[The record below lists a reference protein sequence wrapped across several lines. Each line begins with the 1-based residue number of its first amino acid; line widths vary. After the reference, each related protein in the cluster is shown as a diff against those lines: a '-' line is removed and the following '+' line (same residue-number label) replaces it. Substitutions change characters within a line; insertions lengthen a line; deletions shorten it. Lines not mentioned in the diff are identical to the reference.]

1 MVDTEVSFTSLCYI
15 EDNHDDRV
23 WLHRLAD
30 IENGKLHIPFKSDRE
45 DNRFENRD
53 CWYQYQFQYRDGGP
67 SAIGTIGVWEWS
79 AIPKPDNP
87 AIDQILSY
95 YVQDVCPVRIVPLK
109 AKSIEDIVAQ
119 LKTGTVYTQTYLCNT
134 LFCYESKV
142 GQLSGVLCRANEFN
156 IVDRCAKLSETIYY
170 LPVYTVSYGDI
181 YNWDD
186 RNLRFLKTLQV
197 GEPSG
202 YVSIGNTHEVI
213 RTLILER
220 TTWPLFKECI
230 GATKAEWKHC
240 KLLLE
245 KICGES
251 LYDAIVQ
258 KLNCT
263 LDQAKQTVDD
273 FVNRADALIKV
284 GDIDVNVL
292 AEIAKNHD
300 ELREL
305 CEKAVSVEWHNS
317 HAAEI
322 AKAEA
327 EVSEM
332 EETISIAKKQHSEL
346 LAEIATKQ
354 GELDRLLAEI
364 AQYESIGKETLV
376 AVRQKIAD
384 AQKDMA
390 GFIADISVFLPQ
402 SNATLP
408 YGNPPASWQ
417 YSSTSGQYSDEDI
430 ELAESWRNEY
440 DAIYQNL
447 SCALGIEPDFC
458 SMLTAFLYATHIN
471 NVPTLIAGPG
481 GQDIAEVL
489 SVSMY
494 ANGAGQLTLGDE
506 CDLSIVERISEAD
519 DSIVSVQNMFGK
531 GWTDAL
537 PQKFTRLKKQIIWT
551 HPYVEDMLIEPKGLY
566 NYMLPVLSE
575 CFIGSL
581 PALETWPSK
590 RAKKFQPYVSEEK
603 QSLRIS
609 AFKRLGL
616 SKLLLGQLT
625 RVLSDAK
632 CILEN
637 PAKDKDL
644 ELLFGVLPLCVL
656 TGRLDV
662 LKDVIEGE
670 SGISSSVKAEVA
682 RYIEEE

>member
-1 MVDTEVSFTSLCYI
+1 MIDNEVSFTSLCYI
-15 EDNHDDRV
+15 TVDYEGRI
-23 WLHRLAD
+23 WLNRLAD
-30 IENGKLHIPFKSDRE
+30 VEDDILHTPFKSERT
-45 DNRFENRD
+45 DNYFENRD
-53 CWYQYQFQYRDGGP
+53 RLYRNDGP
-67 SAIGTIGVWEWS
+67 TALGTVGIWEWT
-79 AIPKPDNP
+79 AIPNRDNP
-87 AIDQILSY
+87 AIDYVQSY
-95 YVQDVCPVRIVPLK
+95 YVKDYSPVRVVVLM
-109 AKSIEDIVAQ
+109 AKSLDEVVEQ
-119 LKTGTVYTQTYLCNT
+119 LQNGTARTQAYFCDT
-134 LFCYESKV
+134 LFCYEPKW
-142 GQLSGVLCRANEFN
+142 GQFAGVLCRANEFN
-156 IVDRCAKLSETIYY
+156 ISDRCAKLSETVYS
-170 LPVYTVSYGDI
+170 LPSYTISSGDI

-202 YVSIGNTHEVI
+202 YVSIGNTDEVI

-273 FVNRADALIKV
+273 FVNRADALTKV

-384 AQKDMA
+384 AQKDIA

-408 YGNPPASWQ
+408 YGNHPAPWQ
-417 YSSTSGQYSDEDI
+417 YSSASGRYSDEDEEI

-447 SCALGIEPDFC
+447 SCALSIEPDFC

-590 RAKKFQPYVSEEK
+590 RAEKFQPYVSEEK

-609 AFKRLGL
+609 VFKRLGL

>member
-1 MVDTEVSFTSLCYI
+1 MIDNEVSFTSLCYI
-15 EDNHDDRV
+15 TVDYEGRI
-23 WLHRLAD
+23 WLNRLAD
-30 IENGKLHIPFKSDRE
+30 VEDDILHTPFKSERT
-45 DNRFENRD
+45 DNYFENRD
-53 CWYQYQFQYRDGGP
+53 RLYRNDGP
-67 SAIGTIGVWEWS
+67 TALGTVGIWEWT
-79 AIPKPDNP
+79 AIPNRDNP
-87 AIDQILSY
+87 AIDYVQSY
-95 YVQDVCPVRIVPLK
+95 YVKDYSPVRVVVLM
-109 AKSIEDIVAQ
+109 AKSLDEVVEQ
-119 LKTGTVYTQTYLCNT
+119 LQNGTARTQAYFCDT
-134 LFCYESKV
+134 LFCYEPKW
-142 GQLSGVLCRANEFN
+142 GQFAGVLCRANEFN
-156 IVDRCAKLSETIYY
+156 ISDRCAKLSETVYS
-170 LPVYTVSYGDI
+170 LPSYTISSGDI

-202 YVSIGNTHEVI
+202 YVSIRNTDEVI

-384 AQKDMA
+384 AQKDIA

-408 YGNPPASWQ
+408 YGNHPAPWQ
-417 YSSTSGQYSDEDI
+417 YSSASGRYSDEDEEI

-447 SCALGIEPDFC
+447 SCALSIEPDFC

-590 RAKKFQPYVSEEK
+590 RAEKFQPYVSEEK

>member
-1 MVDTEVSFTSLCYI
+1 M
-15 EDNHDDRV
+15 
-23 WLHRLAD
+23 
-30 IENGKLHIPFKSDRE
+30 
-45 DNRFENRD
+45 
-53 CWYQYQFQYRDGGP
+53 
-67 SAIGTIGVWEWS
+67 
-79 AIPKPDNP
+79 
-87 AIDQILSY
+87 
-95 YVQDVCPVRIVPLK
+95 
-109 AKSIEDIVAQ
+109 
-119 LKTGTVYTQTYLCNT
+119 
-134 LFCYESKV
+134 
-142 GQLSGVLCRANEFN
+142 
-156 IVDRCAKLSETIYY
+156 DRCAKLSETIYY

-263 LDQAKQTVDD
+263 LDQAKQAVDD

-332 EETISIAKKQHSEL
+332 EETISIAKNQHSEL

-364 AQYESIGKETLV
+364 AQYESVGKETLV

-494 ANGAGQLTLGDE
+494 ATGAGQLTLGDE

-662 LKDVIEGE
+662 LKDVIRMAVRPNQRIIMLNNGV
-670 SGISSSVKAEVA
+670 SGKGFTICCDCGAAMPGDDPAVLKDVLRPYRSKFIKTRCKHSDTINVNLGYDFVTDMLVLEFALDRKQIDIKVTLPLGSRAAMRVGSSPFRRTMASVLIAFETL
-682 RYIEEE
+682 

>member
-1 MVDTEVSFTSLCYI
+1 M
-15 EDNHDDRV
+15 
-23 WLHRLAD
+23 
-30 IENGKLHIPFKSDRE
+30 
-45 DNRFENRD
+45 
-53 CWYQYQFQYRDGGP
+53 
-67 SAIGTIGVWEWS
+67 
-79 AIPKPDNP
+79 
-87 AIDQILSY
+87 
-95 YVQDVCPVRIVPLK
+95 
-109 AKSIEDIVAQ
+109 
-119 LKTGTVYTQTYLCNT
+119 
-134 LFCYESKV
+134 
-142 GQLSGVLCRANEFN
+142 
-156 IVDRCAKLSETIYY
+156 
-170 LPVYTVSYGDI
+170 
-181 YNWDD
+181 
-186 RNLRFLKTLQV
+186 

-202 YVSIGNTHEVI
+202 YVSIGNTDEVI

-230 GATKAEWKHC
+230 GATKVEWKHC

-263 LDQAKQTVDD
+263 LDQAKQAVDD

-354 GELDRLLAEI
+354 GELARLLAEI
-364 AQYESIGKETLV
+364 AQYELIGKETLV

-458 SMLTAFLYATHIN
+458 LMLTAFLYATHIN

-494 ANGAGQLTLGDE
+494 ATGAGQLTLGDE

-590 RAKKFQPYVSEEK
+590 RAEKFQPYVSEEK

-682 RYIEEE
+682 RYIEED